1 MPASRSLP
9 TSRLPRAAA
18 ASLRVPGVWSGADWQ
33 RSVQAAVQATGFEAL
48 DAELPGG
55 GWPLGSMSEILL
67 PEHWPGP
74 WTLLAPALAVRLAGG
89 LLRAVLVG
97 PPQEP
102 WLPAL
107 QAMGVA
113 AGQLCCIAC
122 AHTAAAERSRL
133 WATEQALRCQQVG
146 AVLAWLPEAP
156 VAALRRLQ
164 LTAAQ
169 QGQLLWVL
177 RPEKQRLQSSPA
189 ALRLW
194 LQSEAAPA
202 QAFSNRV
209 HDSMAA
215 HAFTN
220 HTGTGR
226 TDAAQRMLLQV
237 HLIKRQGPPLSQPIE
252 LPLLPPLLQAAL
264 AAQAV
269 RRRQLQQQEMPVRT
283 QSLASPATISSRE
296 LVHALA
302 GLASVRV

>member
-177 RPEKQRLQSSPA
+177 RPQACRREASPA

-194 LQSEAAPA
+194 LQAC
-202 QAFSNRV
+202 
-209 HDSMAA
+209 HDRA
-215 HAFTN
+215 
-220 HTGTGR
+220 
-226 TDAAQRMLLQV
+226 DAARRALLQV
-237 HLIKRQGPPLSQPIE
+237 HIVKRRGPPLERPVE
-252 LPLLPPLLQAAL
+252 LPLLPRLLLANLQA
-264 AAQAV
+264 QAHV
-269 RRRQLQQQEMPVRT
+269 QAERRRA
-283 QSLASPATISSRE
+283 QSQAAAPILSKEPG
-296 LVHALA
+296 HALA
-302 GLASVRV
+302 GLAAARD